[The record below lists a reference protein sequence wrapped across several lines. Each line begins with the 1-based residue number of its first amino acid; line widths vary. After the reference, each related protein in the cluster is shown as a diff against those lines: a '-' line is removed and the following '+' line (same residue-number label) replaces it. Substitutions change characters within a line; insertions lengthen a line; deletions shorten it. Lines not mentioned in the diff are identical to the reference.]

1 MKTALSI
8 NQPFKDWVNHL
19 KQDIRSAQIKAAV
32 RVNSELLHLYWQLGA
47 EIIERQK
54 EMTWGSGF
62 LEELSRELMAEFPDM
77 KGFSYRNI
85 RSIKQWYL
93 FYNEPYTIWQQ
104 VVSKL
109 GEEKFFSIPWG
120 HHLYIISQC
129 KEVDKAL
136 FYLNETVEN
145 GWSRA
150 VLLNFLDTNLYE
162 RQGKAVNNFSRLL
175 PKPQSDLALQTLKDP
190 YNFDFLT
197 ITKDFQELEL
207 EKVLTQNITRFLL
220 ELGKGF
226 AFVGRQMPLEVG
238 DETIYP
244 DLLFYHLGLRCY
256 CVIELKVQKFKPE
269 FIGQL
274 GTYISAVNHLKCK
287 PGDTPTI
294 GLLICKTK
302 NQVMAQYALESTNQ
316 PIGISE
322 YELSKLIP
330 EDIKSQLP
338 SIEEIEE
345 QVKRIQGKKEEE
357 R

>member
-162 RQGKAVNNFSRLL
+162 RQGK
-175 PKPQSDLALQTLKDP
+175 
-190 YNFDFLT
+190 
-197 ITKDFQELEL
+197 
-207 EKVLTQNITRFLL
+207 
-220 ELGKGF
+220 GF

-244 DLLFYHLGLRCY
+244 DLLFYHLELRCY

-345 QVKRIQGKKEEE
+345 QVKRIQGKKKEE

>member
-175 PKPQSDLALQTLKDP
+175 PKPQSDLANYLLKDP
-190 YNFDFLT
+190 YIFDLAGA
-197 ITKDFQELEL
+197 K
-207 EKVLTQNITRFLL
+207 EKADERNIEEQLVKHVTRYLL
-220 ELGKGF
+220 EL
-226 AFVGRQMPLEVG
+226 L
-238 DETIYP
+238 
-244 DLLFYHLGLRCY
+244 
-256 CVIELKVQKFKPE
+256 
-269 FIGQL
+269 
-274 GTYISAVNHLKCK
+274 CK
-287 PGDTPTI
+287 P
-294 GLLICKTK
+294 LHKSS
-302 NQVMAQYALESTNQ
+302 YANKFIMQSDLN
-316 PIGISE
+316 
-322 YELSKLIP
+322 
-330 EDIKSQLP
+330 
-338 SIEEIEE
+338 
-345 QVKRIQGKKEEE
+345 
-357 R
+357 

>member
-109 GEEKFFSIPWG
+109 GEEKFFSIPCG

-129 KEVDKAL
+129 KEVNL
-136 FYLNETVEN
+136 F
-145 GWSRA
+145 G
-150 VLLNFLDTNLYE
+150 E
-162 RQGKAVNNFSRLL
+162 RQLNN
-175 PKPQSDLALQTLKDP
+175 KTG
-190 YNFDFLT
+190 
-197 ITKDFQELEL
+197 
-207 EKVLTQNITRFLL
+207 NIY
-220 ELGKGF
+220 
-226 AFVGRQMPLEVG
+226 GR
-238 DETIYP
+238 
-244 DLLFYHLGLRCY
+244 
-256 CVIELKVQKFKPE
+256 
-269 FIGQL
+269 
-274 GTYISAVNHLKCK
+274 
-287 PGDTPTI
+287 
-294 GLLICKTK
+294 
-302 NQVMAQYALESTNQ
+302 
-316 PIGISE
+316 
-322 YELSKLIP
+322 
-330 EDIKSQLP
+330 
-338 SIEEIEE
+338 
-345 QVKRIQGKKEEE
+345 
-357 R
+357 

>member
-85 RSIKQWYL
+85 RSIKQWHL

-244 DLLFYHLGLRCY
+244 DLLFTTWD
-256 CVIELKVQKFKPE
+256 CVVI
-269 FIGQL
+269 
-274 GTYISAVNHLKCK
+274 A
-287 PGDTPTI
+287 
-294 GLLICKTK
+294 
-302 NQVMAQYALESTNQ
+302 
-316 PIGISE
+316 
-322 YELSKLIP
+322 
-330 EDIKSQLP
+330 
-338 SIEEIEE
+338 
-345 QVKRIQGKKEEE
+345 
-357 R
+357 

>member
-238 DETIYP
+238 EKQSIPTC
-244 DLLFYHLGLRCY
+244 FFTTWN
-256 CVIELKVQKFKPE
+256 CVVI
-269 FIGQL
+269 
-274 GTYISAVNHLKCK
+274 A
-287 PGDTPTI
+287 
-294 GLLICKTK
+294 
-302 NQVMAQYALESTNQ
+302 
-316 PIGISE
+316 
-322 YELSKLIP
+322 
-330 EDIKSQLP
+330 
-338 SIEEIEE
+338 
-345 QVKRIQGKKEEE
+345 
-357 R
+357 

>member
-62 LEELSRELMAEFPDM
+62 LEELSHELMAEFPDM

-145 GWSRA
+145 GWS
-150 VLLNFLDTNLYE
+150 V
-162 RQGKAVNNFSRLL
+162 
-175 PKPQSDLALQTLKDP
+175 
-190 YNFDFLT
+190 
-197 ITKDFQELEL
+197 
-207 EKVLTQNITRFLL
+207 
-220 ELGKGF
+220 
-226 AFVGRQMPLEVG
+226 
-238 DETIYP
+238 
-244 DLLFYHLGLRCY
+244 FYRNWKH
-256 CVIELKVQKFKPE
+256 IIF
-269 FIGQL
+269 
-274 GTYISAVNHLKCK
+274 
-287 PGDTPTI
+287 
-294 GLLICKTK
+294 
-302 NQVMAQYALESTNQ
+302 
-316 PIGISE
+316 
-322 YELSKLIP
+322 
-330 EDIKSQLP
+330 
-338 SIEEIEE
+338 
-345 QVKRIQGKKEEE
+345 
-357 R
+357 